1 MTHCKTCDAPLLVG
15 RSDKKYCND
24 LCRSRFNNKRVAQSS
39 VLYKKGMFTQM
50 VTDTNQMENAIIN
63 EIQVAIRQY
72 GYAIK
77 SIQIEKV

>member
-1 MTHCKTCDAPLLVG
+1 MLG

-24 LCRSRFNNKRVAQSS
+24 LCRSRFHNKATNQTHTG

-50 VTDTNQMENAIIN
+50 VTDTTQMENAIIN

-72 GYAIK
+72 GYTIK